1 MIQIG
6 ASTAC
11 FYPLET
17 ERALKRVGELG
28 FSTAEVFFN
37 SFSEL
42 RGPLLKAICREQ
54 EACKI
59 QVVSVHPFSSGTE
72 PFFLFSA
79 YERRFHDTLEYY
91 KRYFDAANALG
102 AHLLVM
108 HGLKPGASIEEPEYF
123 ERFGALVQLGRA
135 QGIMVAQENVVQF
148 SSQSPVFLARMRKAL
163 GNDFHM
169 VLDLKQAV
177 RSGLD
182 RSSLRGNLPAKS
194 SMSMSAITC
203 PAGIACRL
211 GKARFVLTRLPHC
224 WRMRDTREAL

>member
-1 MIQIG
+1 MVFLIQIG

-79 YERRFHDTLEYY
+79 YERRFYDTLEYY

-148 SSQSPVFLARMRKAL
+148 SSQSPVFLARVFRY
-163 GNDFHM
+163 
-169 VLDLKQAV
+169 V
-177 RSGLD
+177 RFGD
-182 RSSLRGNLPAKS
+182 CER
-194 SMSMSAITC
+194 C
-203 PAGIACRL
+203 
-211 GKARFVLTRLPHC
+211 
-224 WRMRDTREAL
+224 

>member
-1 MIQIG
+1 MTRWNII
-6 ASTAC
+6 
-11 FYPLET
+11 
-17 ERALKRVGELG
+17 
-28 FSTAEVFFN
+28 
-37 SFSEL
+37 
-42 RGPLLKAICREQ
+42 
-54 EACKI
+54 
-59 QVVSVHPFSSGTE
+59 SGC
-72 PFFLFSA
+72 
-79 YERRFHDTLEYY
+79 
-91 KRYFDAANALG
+91 FDAANALG

-203 PAGIACRL
+203 PAGIACPPGEGAFRFNAL
-211 GKARFVLTRLPHC
+211 AALLEDAGYQGSFMIELYAGNFTDDKQLMRAKAYL
-224 WRMRDTREAL
+224 EKQQG